1 MPRRRA
7 ILLGVLIALVSIA
20 ATALVLVLVVFPRIS
35 GTRNGEANR
44 GGTGQAR
51 EVIFDP
57 NDRLQVVVALQK
69 LPRGFTIPADAY
81 NNAVGIREWPA
92 ASVPIDAIVVD
103 KGQDAQR
110 IIEQQ
115 VVGKI
120 ARTDIEREEPL
131 LRANLVDN
139 ATQLAQTGSDVAAQL
154 GANMRAFAIP
164 VDKLGSVGYS
174 VAAGDRVDVV
184 LSFEVLDVDQDFQ
197 SALPNWVYEAQ
208 YGTFSDTGSRVT
220 TSVTPQEGA
229 ALGRIDTIPPGEL
242 ANLVPSEPQRPRL
255 VTQRTVVC
263 APVMLVG
270 EAPMDGQIL
279 GVDQS
284 GDRGGLSSGSSGFVS
299 TPESSARPENST
311 RPDVVVLA
319 VSPQEVNVL
328 QWAVTSHIGISLSLC
343 SIQEGAA
350 AATSAVT
357 LQYMFETYNV
367 PVPPR
372 LPYSLEPTLRG
383 APVPTTVAPSH

>member
-7 ILLGVLIALVSIA
+7 VLLGVLIALISIA

-35 GTRNGEANR
+35 GSRIGEANDR
-44 GGTGQAR
+44 GGAGQSR

-92 ASVPIDAIVVD
+92 ASVPLDAIVVD
-103 KGQDAQR
+103 KGQDPQR

-154 GANMRAFAIP
+154 SANMRAFAIP
-164 VDKLGSVGYS
+164 IDKLGSVGYS
-174 VAAGDRVDVV
+174 VSAGDRVDVV

-284 GDRGGLSSGSSGFVS
+284 GNRGILS
-299 TPESSARPENST
+299 TPESPARPENSA

-328 QWAVTSHIGISLSLC
+328 QWAVTAHIGISLSLC
-343 SIQEGAA
+343 SVQEGAA

-372 LPYSLEPTLRG
+372 LPYSLEPSLRD
-383 APVPTTVAPSH
+383 APAPTIVAPTR